1 MCTAVVG
8 AVGVDNGSVW
18 ASGKFSDKDGSDA
31 DALRGVDD
39 VVISAGGVIGRCGI
53 GYDHLWQAG
62 PC

>member
-1 MCTAVVG
+1 LCTAVVG
-8 AVGVDNGSVW
+8 AGSV
-18 ASGKFSDKDGSDA
+18 DKGSVRAIGIVNDGDASDA

-39 VVISAGGVIGRCGI
+39 VVFSAGGVIGRCGI